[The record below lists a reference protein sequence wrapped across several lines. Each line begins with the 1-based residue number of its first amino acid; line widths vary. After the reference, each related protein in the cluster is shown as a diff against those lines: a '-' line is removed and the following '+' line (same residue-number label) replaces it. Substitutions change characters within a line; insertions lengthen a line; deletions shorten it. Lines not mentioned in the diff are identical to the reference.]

1 MQLRLLVLIAV
12 TFAPLT
18 LIPDCCSDRHYAIGQ
33 ESQATLEPI
42 TLVESKSFVW
52 DGFANARV
60 VDGKVIADVTSK
72 PKFVGATSQIVLS
85 WLTGMWFRRFSPSR
99 RPRWST
105 LTWPSRAWTVGR
117 LNCSFRRRPGLALI
131 ASR

>member
-18 LIPDCCSDRHYAIGQ
+18 LVPDCCSDRHYAIGQ

-60 VDGKVIADVTSK
+60 VDGKVIRGHHQQAEVCWSDIAD
-72 PKFVGATSQIVLS
+72 
-85 WLTGMWFRRFSPSR
+85 
-99 RPRWST
+99 RP
-105 LTWPSRAWTVGR
+105 L
-117 LNCSFRRRPGLALI
+117 PG
-131 ASR
+131 